1 MSKPKGNKK
10 IVFEDT
16 DVRHAKL
23 KIRLQHDGMS
33 QTEFFRTLITGYIEK
48 DSLVVEFIGKHKTK
62 HKVQSKRARKII
74 EKDLEEGKRKM
85 EQFGIA
91 DGELEDIFDLI
102 ASEHPDL

>member
-1 MSKPKGNKK
+1 MSKIKGSKR

-23 KIRLQHDGMS
+23 KIRLQHDGMT
-33 QTEFFRTLITGYIEK
+33 QAEFFRTLITGYIEK
-48 DSLVVEFIGKHKTK
+48 DSLVLEFINKYKK
-62 HKVQSKRARKII
+62 KNRKQAKKAIKMI
-74 EKDLEEGKRKM
+74 EKDLTEGQRKM

-102 ASEHPDL
+102 ANEHPDL